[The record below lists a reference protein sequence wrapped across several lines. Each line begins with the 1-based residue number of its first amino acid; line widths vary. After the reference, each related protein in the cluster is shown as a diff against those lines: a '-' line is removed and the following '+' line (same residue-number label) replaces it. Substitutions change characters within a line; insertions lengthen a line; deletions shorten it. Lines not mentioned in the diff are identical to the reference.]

1 VLIKATLGGGGK
13 GMRLVEKEAD
23 FEAMLDACKREAMK
37 SFRFTLTSHSLDVP
51 FSGVLRCK
59 NGGDGRM
66 KNLATSYFL
75 R

>member
-37 SFRFTLTSHSLDVP
+37 SFRFTYIDITHTLSLLMCLSSLFWDAK
-51 FSGVLRCK
+51 SGD
-59 NGGDGRM
+59 DGRM
-66 KNLATSYFL
+66 KKT
-75 R
+75 